1 MAIPKY
7 PVLIHCINIAV
18 YPLLSE
24 DNSDKIV
31 NCTDLCGYKS
41 VVKIMLETIFGLDYL
56 DIMLS

>member
-24 DNSDKIV
+24 DNWDKTV
-31 NCTDLCGYKS
+31 NCTDLCGY
-41 VVKIMLETIFGLDYL
+41 
-56 DIMLS
+56 